1 MDKLKLPVNSISQ
14 SGINRHSQKEYESI
28 RKAITAGF
36 FNHACR
42 RDQKEGYR

>member
-28 RKAITAGF
+28 RKDIAKITYCE
-36 FNHACR
+36 HL
-42 RDQKEGYR
+42 KS